1 MQRENFG
8 NRFGV
13 LVAMAGSAIG
23 LGNLWRFP
31 YMVGEYGGAAFIFV
45 YIICFFLLCLPILIA
60 EVTVGRRSQTN
71 AFRAFHRLAPGS
83 RWHLVGILMVATP
96 VIVVSYYSVIGGWSI
111 EYFIKS
117 CSLDFSLMVATPVIV
132 VSYYSVIGGWS
143 IEYFIKSCSLDF
155 SSGAGAG
162 QDIGTVFSS
171 FISSTWLPLAYH
183 TVFLLVTA
191 AVVAAGVKS
200 GIERFGKVMMPLL
213 FVIMI
218 VIAVRSVT
226 LPGAGEGLEWLFRPD
241 FSKIDASVCAAALG
255 QGFFSLS
262 VGFGIMLTYGS
273 YISKDENIAV
283 SSAYTAVSD
292 LIFALIASCAIMPAV
307 FVFGLDPREG
317 PGLVF
322 ETLPFIFSNMP
333 LGGLISILFF
343 LALIVAA
350 LTSSISLFEVGVAY
364 LMEEK
369 GMSRRTASASIFAV
383 TWVLGVLCSLSFG
396 PLSGFKV
403 LGNILFDFFD
413 KLSANYL
420 MPFGALLI
428 VLFVGW
434 RMKKSDI
441 RSEFTNGGTLAG
453 NSRIFPFVCFLIRFL
468 APAAIIVIFLS
479 NLV

>member
-60 EVTVGRRSQTN
+60 EITIGRRSQTN
-71 AFRAFHRLAPGS
+71 AFRVFHKLAPGS
-83 RWHLVGILMVATP
+83 RWNLVGILMVATP
-96 VIVVSYYSVIGGWSI
+96 IIVVSYYSVIGGWSL
-111 EYFIKS
+111 EYFVKA
-117 CSLDFSLMVATPVIV
+117 CSLDFSPGTG
-132 VSYYSVIGGWS
+132 S
-143 IEYFIKSCSLDF
+143 E
-155 SSGAGAG
+155 AGFG
-162 QDIGTVFSS
+162 DIFGS
-171 FISSTWLPLAYH
+171 FISSVWAPVLYH
-183 TVFLLVTA
+183 TFYLLVTA
-191 AVVAAGVKS
+191 AVVAVGVKS
-200 GIERFGKVMMPLL
+200 GIERFGKIMMPLL

-218 VIAVRSVT
+218 VIAVRSAT
-226 LPGAGEGLEWLFRPD
+226 LPGAGDGLEWLFRPD

-273 YISKDENIAV
+273 YISKKENIAV
-283 SSAYTAVSD
+283 SSAYTAISD
-292 LIFALIASCAIMPAV
+292 LVFALIASCAIMPAV
-307 FVFGLDPREG
+307 FVFGLDPSEG

-333 LGGLISILFF
+333 LGGLVSILFF

-369 GMSRRTASASIFAV
+369 HVSRKKACVIIFV
-383 TWVLGVLCSLSFG
+383 LTWALGVLCSLSFG
-396 PLSGFKV
+396 PLSDLKLF
-403 LGNILFDFFD
+403 GNTLFDFFD

-420 MPFGALLI
+420 MPSGAFLI

-434 RMKKSDI
+434 RMKKSDV
-441 RSEFTNGGTLAG
+441 REEFTNRETLSG
-453 NSRIFPFVCFLIRFL
+453 NARIFPVVYFLIKYM
-468 APAAIIVIFLS
+468 APVAIAVIFLT
-479 NLV
+479 NLL

>member
-60 EVTVGRRSQTN
+60 EITIGRRSQTN
-71 AFRAFHRLAPGS
+71 AFRVFHKLAPGS
-83 RWHLVGILMVATP
+83 RWNLVGILMVATP
-96 VIVVSYYSVIGGWSI
+96 IIVVSYYSVIGGWSV
-111 EYFIKS
+111 EYFVKA
-117 CSLDFSLMVATPVIV
+117 CSLDFSP
-132 VSYYSVIGGWS
+132 
-143 IEYFIKSCSLDF
+143 
-155 SSGAGAG
+155 GAGPEAG
-162 QDIGTVFSS
+162 FGDIFGS
-171 FISSTWLPLAYH
+171 FISSVWAPVLYH
-183 TVFLLVTA
+183 TFYLLVTA
-191 AVVAAGVKS
+191 AVVAVGVKS
-200 GIERFGKVMMPLL
+200 GIERFGKIMMPLL

-218 VIAVRSVT
+218 VIAVRSAT
-226 LPGAGEGLEWLFRPD
+226 LPGAGDGLEWLFRPD

-273 YISKDENIAV
+273 YIRKKENIAV

-292 LIFALIASCAIMPAV
+292 LVFALIASCAIMPAV
-307 FVFGLDPREG
+307 FVFGLDPSEG

-333 LGGLISILFF
+333 LGGLVSILFF

-369 GMSRRTASASIFAV
+369 HVSRKKACVIIFV
-383 TWVLGVLCSLSFG
+383 LTWALGVLCSLSFG
-396 PLSGFKV
+396 PLSDLKLF
-403 LGNILFDFFD
+403 GNTLFDFFD

-420 MPFGALLI
+420 MPSGAFLI

-434 RMKKSDI
+434 RMKKSDV
-441 RSEFTNGGTLAG
+441 REEFTNRETLSG
-453 NSRIFPFVCFLIRFL
+453 NARIFPVVYFLIKYM
-468 APAAIIVIFLS
+468 APVAIVVIFLT
-479 NLV
+479 NLL

>member
-60 EVTVGRRSQTN
+60 EITIGRRSQVN

-83 RWHLVGILMVATP
+83 RWNLVGILMVATP
-96 VIVVSYYSVIGGWSI
+96 IIVVSYYSVIGGWSL
-111 EYFIKS
+111 EYFVKA
-117 CSLDFSLMVATPVIV
+117 CSLDFS
-132 VSYYSVIGGWS
+132 
-143 IEYFIKSCSLDF
+143 
-155 SSGAGAG
+155 AGAG
-162 QDIGTVFSS
+162 SETGFGDMFNG
-171 FISSTWLPLAYH
+171 FITSVWPPLIYH
-183 TVFLLVTA
+183 TVYLLVTA
-191 AVVAAGVKS
+191 AVVAVGVKS
-200 GIERFGKVMMPLL
+200 GIERFGKIMMPLL

-218 VIAVRSVT
+218 VIAVRSAT
-226 LPGAGEGLEWLFRPD
+226 LPGAGNGLEWLFKPD

-273 YISKDENIAV
+273 YISKKENIGI
-283 SSAYTAVSD
+283 SSFYTAVSD
-292 LIFALIASCAIMPAV
+292 LVFALIASCAIMPAV

-364 LMEEK
+364 LMEERR
-369 GMSRRTASASIFAV
+369 MSRKKSSVIIFAV
-383 TWVLGVLCSLSFG
+383 TWLLGILCSLSFG
-396 PLSGFKV
+396 PLSDLKLF
-403 LGNILFDFFD
+403 GNTLFNFFD
-413 KLSANYL
+413 KFSANYL

-434 RMKKSDI
+434 RMKKEDVQD
-441 RSEFTNGGTLAG
+441 EFTNGGALRG
-453 NSRIFPFVCFLIRFL
+453 NSRIFGLAYFLIRYVAPL
-468 APAAIIVIFLS
+468 AIVVIFLS
-479 NLV
+479 NLLW

>member
-60 EVTVGRRSQTN
+60 EITIGRRSQTN
-71 AFRAFHRLAPGS
+71 AFRVFHKLAPGS
-83 RWHLVGILMVATP
+83 RWNLVGILMVATP
-96 VIVVSYYSVIGGWSI
+96 IIVVSYYSVIGGWSL
-111 EYFIKS
+111 EYFVKA
-117 CSLDFSLMVATPVIV
+117 CSLDFSPGTG
-132 VSYYSVIGGWS
+132 S
-143 IEYFIKSCSLDF
+143 E
-155 SSGAGAG
+155 AGFG
-162 QDIGTVFSS
+162 DIFGS
-171 FISSTWLPLAYH
+171 FISSVWAPVLYH
-183 TVFLLVTA
+183 TFYLLVTA
-191 AVVAAGVKS
+191 AVVAVGVKS
-200 GIERFGKVMMPLL
+200 GIERFGKIMMPLL

-218 VIAVRSVT
+218 IIAVRSAT
-226 LPGAGEGLEWLFRPD
+226 LPGAGDGLEWLFRPD

-273 YISKDENIAV
+273 YISKKENIAV

-292 LIFALIASCAIMPAV
+292 LVFALIASCAIMPAV
-307 FVFGLDPREG
+307 FVFGLDPSEG

-333 LGGLISILFF
+333 LGGLVSILFF

-369 GMSRRTASASIFAV
+369 HVSRKKACVIIFV
-383 TWVLGVLCSLSFG
+383 LTWALGVLCSLSFG
-396 PLSGFKV
+396 PLSDLKLF
-403 LGNILFDFFD
+403 GNTLFDFFD

-420 MPFGALLI
+420 MPAGAFLI

-434 RMKKSDI
+434 RMKKSDV
-441 RSEFTNGGTLAG
+441 REEFTNRETLSG
-453 NSRIFPFVCFLIRFL
+453 NARIFPVVYFLIKYM
-468 APAAIIVIFLS
+468 APVAIAVIFLT
-479 NLV
+479 NLL

>member
-83 RWHLVGILMVATP
+83 RWNLVGILMVATP
-96 VIVVSYYSVIGGWSI
+96 IIVVSYYSVIGGWSI
-111 EYFIKS
+111 EYFIKA
-117 CSLDFSLMVATPVIV
+117 CSLDFSAGADIETGFGDMFNGFITSVWSPVI
-132 VSYYSVIGGWS
+132 
-143 IEYFIKSCSLDF
+143 
-155 SSGAGAG
+155 
-162 QDIGTVFSS
+162 
-171 FISSTWLPLAYH
+171 YH
-183 TVFLLVTA
+183 TVYLLVTA
-191 AVVAAGVKS
+191 AVVAVGVKS
-200 GIERFGKVMMPLL
+200 GIERFGKIMMPLL

-218 VIAVRSVT
+218 VIAVRSAT
-226 LPGAGEGLEWLFRPD
+226 LPGAGSGLEWLFKPD

-273 YISKDENIAV
+273 YISKKENIGI
-283 SSAYTAVSD
+283 SSFYTAVSD
-292 LIFALIASCAIMPAV
+292 LVFALIASCAIMPAV

-333 LGGLISILFF
+333 LGGVISILFF

-364 LMEEK
+364 LMEERR
-369 GMSRRTASASIFAV
+369 MSRKKSSVIIFAV
-383 TWVLGVLCSLSFG
+383 TWLLGILCSLSFG
-396 PLSGFKV
+396 PLSGLKLF
-403 LGNILFDFFD
+403 GNTLFNFFD
-413 KLSANYL
+413 KFSANYL

-434 RMKKSDI
+434 RMKKDDV
-441 RSEFTNGGTLAG
+441 RDEFTNGGTLHG
-453 NSRIFPFVCFLIRFL
+453 NSRIFGFAYFLIRYIAPL
-468 APAAIIVIFLS
+468 AIVVIFLS
-479 NLV
+479 NLLW

>member
-83 RWHLVGILMVATP
+83 RWNLVGILMVATP
-96 VIVVSYYSVIGGWSI
+96 IIVVSYYSVIGGWSI
-111 EYFIKS
+111 EYFIKA
-117 CSLDFSLMVATPVIV
+117 CSLDFSTGADTETGFGDMFNGFITSVWSPVI
-132 VSYYSVIGGWS
+132 
-143 IEYFIKSCSLDF
+143 
-155 SSGAGAG
+155 
-162 QDIGTVFSS
+162 
-171 FISSTWLPLAYH
+171 YH
-183 TVFLLVTA
+183 TVYLLVTA
-191 AVVAAGVKS
+191 AVVAVGVKS
-200 GIERFGKVMMPLL
+200 GIERFGKIMMPLL

-218 VIAVRSVT
+218 VIAVRSAT
-226 LPGAGEGLEWLFRPD
+226 LPGAGSGLEWLFKPD

-273 YISKDENIAV
+273 YISKKENIGI
-283 SSAYTAVSD
+283 SSFYTAVSD
-292 LIFALIASCAIMPAV
+292 LVFALIASCAIMPAV

-333 LGGLISILFF
+333 LGGVISILFF

-364 LMEEK
+364 LMEERR
-369 GMSRRTASASIFAV
+369 MSRKKSSVIIFAV
-383 TWVLGVLCSLSFG
+383 TWLLGILCSLSFG
-396 PLSGFKV
+396 PLSGLKLF
-403 LGNILFDFFD
+403 GNTLFNFFD
-413 KLSANYL
+413 KFSANYL

-434 RMKKSDI
+434 RMKKDDV
-441 RSEFTNGGTLAG
+441 RDEFTNGGTLHG
-453 NSRIFPFVCFLIRFL
+453 NSRIFGFAYFLIRYIAPL
-468 APAAIIVIFLS
+468 AIVVIFLS
-479 NLV
+479 NLLW

>member
-60 EVTVGRRSQTN
+60 EITIGRRSQTN
-71 AFRAFHRLAPGS
+71 AFRVFHKLAPGS
-83 RWHLVGILMVATP
+83 RWNMVGILMVATP
-96 VIVVSYYSVIGGWSI
+96 IIVVSYYSVIGGWSV
-111 EYFIKS
+111 EYFVKA
-117 CSLDFSLMVATPVIV
+117 CSLDFSP
-132 VSYYSVIGGWS
+132 
-143 IEYFIKSCSLDF
+143 
-155 SSGAGAG
+155 GAGPEAG
-162 QDIGTVFSS
+162 FGDIFGS
-171 FISSTWLPLAYH
+171 FISSVWAPVLYH
-183 TVFLLVTA
+183 TFYLLVTA
-191 AVVAAGVKS
+191 AVVAVGVKS
-200 GIERFGKVMMPLL
+200 GIERFGKIMMPLL

-218 VIAVRSVT
+218 VIAVRSAT
-226 LPGAGEGLEWLFRPD
+226 LPGAGDGLEWLFRPD

-273 YISKDENIAV
+273 YISKKENIAV

-292 LIFALIASCAIMPAV
+292 LVFALIASCAIMPAV
-307 FVFGLDPREG
+307 FVFGLDPSEG

-333 LGGLISILFF
+333 LGGLVSILFF

-369 GMSRRTASASIFAV
+369 HVSRKKACVIIFV
-383 TWVLGVLCSLSFG
+383 LTWALGVLCSLSFG
-396 PLSGFKV
+396 PLSDLKLF
-403 LGNILFDFFD
+403 GNTLFDFFD

-420 MPFGALLI
+420 MPSGAFLI

-434 RMKKSDI
+434 RMKKSDV
-441 RSEFTNGGTLAG
+441 REEFTNRETLSG
-453 NSRIFPFVCFLIRFL
+453 NARIFPVVYFLIKYM
-468 APAAIIVIFLS
+468 APVAIAVIFLT
-479 NLV
+479 NLL

>member
-60 EVTVGRRSQTN
+60 EITIGRRSQTN
-71 AFRAFHRLAPGS
+71 AFRVFHKLAPGS
-83 RWHLVGILMVATP
+83 RWNLVGILMVATP
-96 VIVVSYYSVIGGWSI
+96 IIVVSYYSVIGGWSV
-111 EYFIKS
+111 EYFVKA
-117 CSLDFSLMVATPVIV
+117 CSLDFSP
-132 VSYYSVIGGWS
+132 
-143 IEYFIKSCSLDF
+143 
-155 SSGAGAG
+155 GAGPEAG
-162 QDIGTVFSS
+162 FGDIFGS
-171 FISSTWLPLAYH
+171 FISSVWAPVLYH
-183 TVFLLVTA
+183 TFYLLVTA
-191 AVVAAGVKS
+191 AVVAVGVKS
-200 GIERFGKVMMPLL
+200 GIERFGKIMMPLL

-218 VIAVRSVT
+218 VIAVRSAT
-226 LPGAGEGLEWLFRPD
+226 LPGAGDGLEWLFRPD

-273 YISKDENIAV
+273 YISKKENIAV

-292 LIFALIASCAIMPAV
+292 LVFALIASCAIMPAV
-307 FVFGLDPREG
+307 FVFGLDPSEG

-333 LGGLISILFF
+333 LGGLVSILFF

-369 GMSRRTASASIFAV
+369 HVSRKKACVIIFV
-383 TWVLGVLCSLSFG
+383 LTWALGVLCSLSFG
-396 PLSGFKV
+396 PLSDLKLF
-403 LGNILFDFFD
+403 GNTLFDFFD

-420 MPFGALLI
+420 MPSGAFLI

-434 RMKKSDI
+434 RMKKSDV
-441 RSEFTNGGTLAG
+441 REELTNLETLSG
-453 NSRIFPFVCFLIRFL
+453 NARIFPVVYFLIKYM
-468 APAAIIVIFLS
+468 APVAIVVIFLT
-479 NLV
+479 NLL

>member
-83 RWHLVGILMVATP
+83 RWNLVGILMVVATP
-96 VIVVSYYSVIGGWSI
+96 IIVVSYYSVIGGWSI
-111 EYFIKS
+111 EYFIKA
-117 CSLDFSLMVATPVIV
+117 CSLDFSAGADIETGFGDMFNGFITSVWSPVI
-132 VSYYSVIGGWS
+132 
-143 IEYFIKSCSLDF
+143 
-155 SSGAGAG
+155 
-162 QDIGTVFSS
+162 
-171 FISSTWLPLAYH
+171 YH
-183 TVFLLVTA
+183 TVYLLVTA
-191 AVVAAGVKS
+191 AVVAVGVKS
-200 GIERFGKVMMPLL
+200 GIERFGKIMMPLL

-218 VIAVRSVT
+218 VIAVRSAT
-226 LPGAGEGLEWLFRPD
+226 LPGAGSGLEWLFKPD

-273 YISKDENIAV
+273 YISKKENIGI
-283 SSAYTAVSD
+283 SSFYTAVSD
-292 LIFALIASCAIMPAV
+292 LVFALIASCAIMPAV

-333 LGGLISILFF
+333 LGGVISILFF

-364 LMEEK
+364 LMEERR
-369 GMSRRTASASIFAV
+369 MSRKKSSVIIFAI
-383 TWVLGVLCSLSFG
+383 TWLLGILCSLSFG
-396 PLSGFKV
+396 PLSGLKLF
-403 LGNILFDFFD
+403 GNTLFNFFD
-413 KLSANYL
+413 KFSANYL

-434 RMKKSDI
+434 RMKKDDV
-441 RSEFTNGGTLAG
+441 RDEFTNGGTLHG
-453 NSRIFPFVCFLIRFL
+453 NSRIFGFAYFLIRYIAPL
-468 APAAIIVIFLS
+468 AIVVIFLS
-479 NLV
+479 NLLW

>member
-96 VIVVSYYSVIGGWSI
+96 VIVVSYYSVIGGWSV
-111 EYFIKS
+111 EYFFKA
-117 CSLDFSLMVATPVIV
+117 CSLEFTQGA
-132 VSYYSVIGGWS
+132 
-143 IEYFIKSCSLDF
+143 
-155 SSGAGAG
+155 SSEAGFG
-162 QDIGTVFSS
+162 NMFSS
-171 FISSTWLPLAYH
+171 FISSVWAPVLYH
-183 TVFLLVTA
+183 TVYLLVTA
-191 AVVAAGVKS
+191 AVVAVGVKS
-200 GIERFGKVMMPLL
+200 GIERFGKIMMPLL

-218 VIAVRSVT
+218 VIAVRSAT
-226 LPGAGEGLEWLFRPD
+226 LPGAGSGLEWLFKPD

-283 SSAYTAVSD
+283 SSVYTAVSD
-292 LIFALIASCAIMPAV
+292 LVFALIASCAIMPAV

-333 LGGLISILFF
+333 LGGVVSILFF

-369 GMSRRTASASIFAV
+369 RISRKKACMMIFAV
-383 TWVLGVLCSLSFG
+383 TWVLGILCSLSFG
-396 PLSGFKV
+396 PLSDLKFF
-403 LGNILFDFFD
+403 GNTLFNFFD
-413 KLSANYL
+413 KFSANWL
-420 MPFGALLI
+420 MPLGALLI
-428 VLFVGW
+428 VVFVGW
-434 RMKKSDI
+434 RMKKVDV
-441 RSEFTNGGTLAG
+441 RDEFTNGGTLRG
-453 NSRIFPFVCFLIRFL
+453 NSRIFGLAYFLIRYI
-468 APAAIIVIFLS
+468 APLAIIVIFLT
-479 NLV
+479 NLLS